1 MEQEEIWKDIEGYG
15 GKYKISSF
23 GRCLTARGN
32 EFKYSNANGYRMVIL
47 YDLSKK
53 GCYKGHLVH
62 RLVAQAFVPNIENKP
77 QVNHKDKIKTNN
89 NVKNLEWVTCS
100 ENHIHA
106 FKNGRIPIRGERCK
120 SSKITDN
127 QAIEIKKLIL
137 NGHTIKDICEITK
150 ISYYIVKGIK
160 TYKKWNHITI

>member
-53 GCYKGHLVH
+53 
-62 RLVAQAFVPNIENKP
+62 
-77 QVNHKDKIKTNN
+77 
-89 NVKNLEWVTCS
+89 VKNLEWVTCS